1 VFLAISLEIFEG
13 AMDNSQKRAIRNYR
27 SRLSERG
34 LARFEVLGLD
44 RDRDLIRSLARRLAD
59 DGPDAARIRATV
71 HRTISGEPPKTGGI
85 LAALRRS
92 PLVGADLDLSR
103 PRVGRRKIDL

>member
-1 VFLAISLEIFEG
+1 
-13 AMDNSQKRAIRNYR
+13 MDSSQKRAIRNYR

-59 DGPDAARIRATV
+59 NGPDAARIRVTV
-71 HRTISGEPPKTGGI
+71 NQTISGEPPKTGGI

-92 PLVGADLDLSR
+92 PLVSADIDLSR
-103 PRVGRRKIDL
+103 PRIEGRKIDL